1 MKNINPAVRNS
12 SVLSNSQL
20 KAAWNFYR
28 LGLLEDAESIC
39 QEILQSF
46 PKEAEALHLLG
57 AIALHYGKAKEAA
70 LISSMAIQCNGKNPE
85 TYSNLGLAYH
95 EQGLLIDAVKQYQH
109 AIALDPNYV
118 NAYYNLHA
126 ALLDPADVKP
136 ALALLRKLLNLN
148 PNDAD
153 ARFMAA
159 ILSAYTDEDNEP
171 GRGLN
176 SISQQSRLY
185 QARIDAWNYLKNSKQ
200 PMPPIMGS
208 AIQVFRHAMA
218 AAPADGMVLE
228 FGVRFGTSIRMLAS
242 LAEKVDGFDSF
253 EGLPDEWHHEPKGS
267 YTTKGV
273 IPEVPANVSLHT
285 GWFEDTL
292 PQFLAQH
299 AGPVRFINVDCDI
312 YSSTKTVLELLA
324 PRMVVGSVIVF
335 DEYIGN
341 EHWREDEFKA
351 FQEAVVKY
359 GWQYEYLCFSF
370 FTKQV
375 AVKITQITS

>member
-1 MKNINPAVRNS
+1 MKNTSRAVHKSKLLYYN
-12 SVLSNSQL
+12 QL
-20 KAAWNFYR
+20 KSAWNFYR

-39 QEILQSF
+39 HEVLQSYT
-46 PKEAEALHLLG
+46 KEAEAFHLLA
-57 AIALHYGKAKEAA
+57 AIALHRGKAKEAVQ
-70 LISSMAIQCNGKNPE
+70 LSSLAIQYNGKNPE

-95 EQGLLIDAVKQYQH
+95 EQGLLKDAIKQYQL
-109 AIALDPNYV
+109 AIALDPYYV

-126 ALLDPADVKP
+126 ALLEPTDVKP
-136 ALALLRKLLNLN
+136 ALASLRKLLSIH

-153 ARFMAA
+153 AMFMAA
-159 ILSAYTDEDNEP
+159 VLSAYGGEGDKLGKD
-171 GRGLN
+171 LN
-176 SISQQSRLY
+176 SKSQQSGLY
-185 QARIDAWNYLKNSKQ
+185 QARLDAWNYLKNGKQ
-200 PMPPIMGS
+200 PMAPIMGS
-208 AIQVFRHAMA
+208 GIQVFRHAMSV
-218 AAPADGMVLE
+218 APENGMVLE

-242 LAEKVDGFDSF
+242 LAEEVHGFDSF

-273 IPEVPANVSLHT
+273 VPEVPANVTLHV
-285 GWFEDTL
+285 GWFENTL
-292 PQFLAQH
+292 PGFLAEH

-312 YSSTKTVLELLA
+312 YSSTRTVLELLA

-341 EHWREDEFKA
+341 EHWREDEYKA
-351 FQEAVVKY
+351 FQEAVAKY

-375 AVKITQITS
+375 AVKITQIGS

>member
-1 MKNINPAVRNS
+1 MKNANPALRKS
-12 SVLSNSQL
+12 SVLANGQL
-20 KAAWNFYR
+20 KTAWNFYR
-28 LGLLEDAESIC
+28 LGLFEDAESIC

-70 LISSMAIQCNGKNPE
+70 LISSMAIQYNGKNPE

-95 EQGLLIDAVKQYQH
+95 EQGLLTDAVRQYRR

-126 ALLDPADVKP
+126 ALLDPMNVKP
-136 ALALLRKLLNLN
+136 ALASLQKLLSIS

-153 ARFMAA
+153 AVFMAA
-159 ILSAYTDEDNEP
+159 ILSAYTGEGDESE
-171 GRGLN
+171 LN
-176 SISQQSRLY
+176 SASQHSKLY
-185 QARIDAWNYLKNSKQ
+185 QARKDAWNYLKSGRQ
-200 PMPPIMGS
+200 SMLPIMGS
-208 AIQVFRHAMA
+208 GIQVFKHAMA
-218 AAPADGMVLE
+218 AAPNDGMVLE

-242 LAEKVDGFDSF
+242 MAEEVHGFDSF

-273 IPEVPANVSLHT
+273 IPKVPANVALHA

-292 PQFLAQH
+292 PEFLAQH

-324 PRMVVGSVIVF
+324 PRMMVGSVIVF

-359 GWQYEYLCFSF
+359 GWKYEYLCFSF

-375 AVKITQITS
+375 AIKITQITS